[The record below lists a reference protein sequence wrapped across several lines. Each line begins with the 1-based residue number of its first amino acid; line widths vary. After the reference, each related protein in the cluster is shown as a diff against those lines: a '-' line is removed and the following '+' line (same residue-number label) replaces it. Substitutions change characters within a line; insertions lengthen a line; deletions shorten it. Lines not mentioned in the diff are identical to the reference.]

1 MTMDKTKFIATT
13 ILTAIIASTLTLPF
27 VQMPL
32 VCSSDVT
39 APEKVLNFLTEVAG
53 LDTTKYAAKI
63 IIEDNPVKYT
73 LTSDN
78 STIDVL
84 CQFRNGA
91 LVWCH
96 VYQIS
101 GSPFLTHPAIN
112 PLDSAKIFLE
122 KYQNYSKAT
131 YLQPMK
137 NTLCQLTE
145 ISAVTKTDGN
155 VKLTVYPMDYGF
167 VLYDWMN
174 EVNGIIN
181 PYNRMGFGLKNGVF
195 EQFADDWNL
204 NPVGNAEVKISKDQA
219 LSIATARIK
228 TFSYEI
234 GSQTVGNLTVSNLA
248 PFAELTM
255 QPRNNMLYPHWEIYL
270 PLDKVY
276 PGEVTSVHIMMWA
289 DTGEISSIKAT
300 GTLGGSF
307 PNNATNPT
315 APPTEL
321 PTSPSSTPQST
332 SKPAST
338 TSSEPNSISSQS
350 PTSPSTLLQPSP
362 SFSAHSTDN
371 GSSESSALQFVAV
384 IVVVTVAVVAAA
396 LLLKR
401 KTK

>member
-1 MTMDKTKFIATT
+1 MKRYVKLLFIIIWAFIFVISVVHVRNTKGGDPSTQDAT
-13 ILTAIIASTLTLPF
+13 LA
-27 VQMPL
+27 
-32 VCSSDVT
+32 
-39 APEKVLNFLTEVAG
+39 FLREVAG
-53 LDTTKYAAKI
+53 FDMAKYEMTSARDTPT
-63 IIEDNPVKYT
+63 VKYVF
-73 LTSDN
+73 TSGN
-78 STIDVL
+78 NTIDVL
-84 CQFRNGA
+84 CEFRDNA

-96 VYQIS
+96 VYRIS
-101 GSPFLTHPAIN
+101 GSPLLTQPPTN
-112 PLDSAKIFLE
+112 VLDSAKIFLNR
-122 KYQNYSKAT
+122 YQNYSKAT
-131 YLQPMK
+131 YLQPLE
-137 NTLCQLTE
+137 NTLNQINELSDGTKMSGNLQLTV
-145 ISAVTKTDGN
+145 ST
-155 VKLTVYPMDYGF
+155 MDYGY
-167 VLYDWMN
+167 VLFEWTN
-174 EVNGIIN
+174 AINGIKN
-181 PYNRMGFGLKNGVF
+181 EYNKIGFGLRNGVF

-219 LSIATARIK
+219 LSIASTRVK

-270 PLDKVY
+270 PLDRVY